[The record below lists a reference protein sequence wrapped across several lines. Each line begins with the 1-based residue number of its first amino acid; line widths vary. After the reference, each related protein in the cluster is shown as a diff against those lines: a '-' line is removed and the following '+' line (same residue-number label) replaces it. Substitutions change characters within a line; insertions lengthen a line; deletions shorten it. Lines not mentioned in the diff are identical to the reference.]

1 MSKFSYKARR
11 MNGALVQGFIEAENI
26 LGVKAK
32 LSEQGLIPIQVKASS
47 ESFRTLKNLMKKS
60 VKSEEILLFTKQ
72 FATLFKAGMGMESI
86 MSTLSAQSKN
96 PTMKEALDTIK
107 NDIQE
112 GASLANSFSKHPRI
126 FDELYVNM
134 LASGEE
140 AGILEEVLSQ
150 LADVLT
156 KDFAMR
162 KGIKSAMMYPVIVVV
177 VLVLAGIA
185 LMTMVVPK
193 FKSIFSQLGAELPLP
208 TRILI
213 ATSDFLT
220 SYYAFLGV
228 AAVIGFIY
236 MFKQFYST
244 PKGKLIIDQIIFKI
258 WVFGPLA
265 YKVCNARFA
274 NILSCLYRS
283 GLPLTKAL
291 DITGNVLDNE
301 AFSKDV
307 RMLQSEVEKGH
318 GIADSMRN
326 LKYFSPVIVEASSI
340 GERTGSLD
348 SMLTSIGEHYDME
361 IDHTIKNLTTFL
373 EPILL
378 VLIFSMVAVFALAI
392 FLPIWGMSDA
402 MLK

>member
-11 MNGALVQGFIEAENI
+11 MNGAAVQGFIEADNI
-26 LGVKAK
+26 LAVKAK
-32 LSEQGLIPIQVKASS
+32 LSDQGLIPIQVKASS

-72 FATLFKAGMGMESI
+72 FSTLFKAGMGMESI
-86 MSTLSAQSKN
+86 MSTLAAQTKN
-96 PTMKEALDTIK
+96 PSMKEALDTIR

-112 GASLANSFSKHPRI
+112 GASLANAFSKHPAI

-140 AGILEEVLSQ
+140 AGILEEVLGQ
-150 LADVLT
+150 LADVLA

-177 VLVLAGIA
+177 VLVLAGIL

-208 TRILI
+208 TKILI
-213 ATSDFLT
+213 GTSDFLT
-220 SYYAFLGV
+220 SPYAFVGLG
-228 AAVIGFIY
+228 AVIGLIY
-236 MFKQFYST
+236 MFKQFYKT
-244 PKGKLIIDQIIFKI
+244 PKGKLIVDRIIFKI

-318 GIADSMRN
+318 GIADSMRS

-378 VLIFSMVAVFALAI
+378 VMIFAMVAVFALAI